1 VTPHSLRDRAALAA
15 MAGAALIVIAA
26 AIVFTFRATYD
37 PDLFWHLAQ
46 GRHALEHGIVRANVF
61 SWAHPAY
68 PQHYTSAGFEI
79 AAALAM
85 RAGGWVAVQ
94 GLQAVLIAIAGAVLL
109 VGARR
114 AGAWASALCVLLVS
128 VWVIESRAM
137 PRPYLVSWIG
147 FGVLAAAFTGA
158 LGGTRRLRWLVPVTV
173 ALWANA
179 HSEAVLGA
187 ALVCLYAACERD
199 RQWGMI
205 AVLSVMATL
214 ATPYGWGLWRYLY
227 ENTAVPVVLR
237 IAELQP
243 PSLEGYAPF
252 YVYLV
257 VLGAAL
263 ASMPRRLR
271 LSEIAVVLF
280 AAALGLRY
288 IRFTPI
294 IVFATAPILSAR
306 IAWWIARGWDARAA
320 LVTAAGL
327 FVVFAPA
334 SPARMQAAWRV
345 GEAALALAGIYSRDA
360 VSFIQAHDLDGPMF
374 NSMNLGGYLD
384 WTLGGGT
391 FVDSRLQAVPASWF
405 AALTDAAASEDP
417 AAWATLVR
425 ECDWAIVSLARQSD
439 IGGVDKF
446 DAAEWV
452 PVFRDRAA
460 EILVR
465 RNGRYAELG
474 RRLALPISR

>member
-1 VTPHSLRDRAALAA
+1 
-15 MAGAALIVIAA
+15 
-26 AIVFTFRATYD
+26 
-37 PDLFWHLAQ
+37 
-46 GRHALEHGIVRANVF
+46 
-61 SWAHPAY
+61 
-68 PQHYTSAGFEI
+68 
-79 AAALAM
+79 
-85 RAGGWVAVQ
+85 
-94 GLQAVLIAIAGAVLL
+94 LIA
-109 VGARR
+109 
-114 AGAWASALCVLLVS
+114 

-147 FGVLAAAFTGA
+147 FAVLAAAFTGA
-158 LGGTRRLRWLVPVTV
+158 LGEARRTMWLVPVAI

-187 ALVCLYAACERD
+187 VLVCIVAVCERD
-199 RQWGMI
+199 RRW
-205 AVLSVMATL
+205 AVTAALSVLATL
-214 ATPYGWGLWRYLY
+214 VTPYGWGLWRYLY

-263 ASMPRRLR
+263 ASAPRRLR
-271 LSEIAVVLF
+271 LSEIAIVVF

-294 IVFATAPILSAR
+294 VVFATAPMLSAR
-306 IAWWIARGWDARAA
+306 IAWAVARGLDARAA

-334 SPARMQAAWRV
+334 SPARMASAWRV
-345 GEAALALAGIYSRDA
+345 GEAALAPPGIYSRDA
-360 VSFIQAHDLDGPMF
+360 VSFIQAHRLDGPMF

-405 AALTDAAASEDP
+405 EALTSAAASEDP
-417 AAWATLVR
+417 AVWAALVKD
-425 ECDWAIVSLARQSD
+425 CDWAIVSLARQSD
-439 IGGVDKF
+439 IGGVDRF

-465 RNGRYAELG
+465 RDGRYAELG
-474 RRLALPISR
+474 ARLALPISR